1 MPAHSQT
8 APATPGLPPGAGLI
22 PAEARRMLVFLI
34 ILTAASQVGMQG
46 WITLFNNFAVE
57 RAGFGGFEV
66 GLVQGVREIPG
77 FLALL
82 VVYVLLVLPEHRL
95 AALSIALL
103 GVGVGLTGLLPSFW
117 GLVFTTLVM
126 SFGFHYYETV
136 NMSLTLQY
144 FDKGQAPLVFGR
156 LRSVTGMSNIAVGLT
171 VLAASRVMD
180 YAGVYAILG
189 GAVAVAGLWALSQDP
204 THRGAPPQRK
214 KMVMRRKYWLYYL
227 LTFLAGARRQV
238 FMAFAIFLL
247 VKKFGMGV
255 GEITGLFILN
265 NTINVVANP
274 LIGRAI
280 NRFGERA
287 LLTVEYATVTA
298 VFCVYA
304 FSDSKLLVAC
314 LYVVDQLVINFAM
327 CVGTYFQKIGD
338 PRDISPTMA
347 VGFTINHIA
356 AVVVP
361 VVGGALW
368 LWDASL
374 VFLGGAGLSFGS
386 LMAAQFIRTP
396 KREEA
401 ASHAP

>member
-1 MPAHSQT
+1 MPEPAAT
-8 APATPGLPPGAGLI
+8 RPGPAPALI
-22 PAEARRMLVFLI
+22 PAEARRMLVFLV

-66 GLVQGVREIPG
+66 GLVQAVREIPG

-82 VVYVLLVLPEHRL
+82 VVWVLLVLPEHRL
-95 AALSIALL
+95 AALSIAVLGL
-103 GVGVGLTGLLPSFW
+103 GVAITGLLPSFW

-144 FDKGQAPLVFGR
+144 FDKGTAPLVFGR
-156 LRSVTGMSNIAVGLT
+156 LRSVTGVSNIAVGLT
-171 VLAASRVMD
+171 VLAASRAMD
-180 YAGVYAILG
+180 YAGIYAILG
-189 GAVAVAGLWALSQDP
+189 GVVAVAGLWACAQDP
-204 THRGAPPQRK
+204 SHRGAPVQRR
-214 KMVMRRKYWLYYL
+214 KMVLRRRYWLYYL

-238 FMAFAIFLL
+238 FLAFAIFLL

-287 LLTVEYATVTA
+287 LLSIEYATVTA
-298 VFCVYA
+298 VFCAYA
-304 FSDSKLLVAC
+304 FSDSKALVAC
-314 LYVVDQLVINFAM
+314 LYVLDQLVINFAM
-327 CVGTYFQKIGD
+327 CVGTYFQKVGD
-338 PRDISPTMA
+338 PQDIAPTMA

-356 AVVVP
+356 AVVIP
-361 VVGGALW
+361 VIGGALW
-368 LWDASL
+368 LWDARL
-374 VFLGGAGLSFGS
+374 VFLGGAALSLCS
-386 LMAAQFIRTP
+386 LVAAQFIKTP
-396 KREEA
+396 RRHPGGQEA
-401 ASHAP
+401 ASHAA

>member
-1 MPAHSQT
+1 MPE
-8 APATPGLPPGAGLI
+8 PAATLPGPSPALI
-22 PAEARRMLVFLI
+22 PAEARRMLVFLV

-66 GLVQGVREIPG
+66 GLVQAVREIPG

-95 AALSIALL
+95 AALPIAVLGL
-103 GVGVGLTGLLPSFW
+103 GVAITGLLPSFW

-144 FDKGQAPLVFGR
+144 FDRGTAPLVFGR
-156 LRSVTGMSNIAVGLT
+156 LRSVTGVSNIAVGLT
-171 VLAASRVMD
+171 VLAASRVLD
-180 YAGVYAILG
+180 YAGIYAILG
-189 GAVAVAGLWALSQDP
+189 GVVAVAGLWALTQDP
-204 THRGAPPQRK
+204 SHRGAPPQHRR
-214 KMVMRRKYWLYYL
+214 MVLRRRYWLYYL

-238 FMAFAIFLL
+238 FLAFAIFLL

-287 LLTVEYATVTA
+287 LLSIEYATVTA

-304 FSDSKLLVAC
+304 FSDSKALVAC
-314 LYVVDQLVINFAM
+314 LYVLDQLVINFAM
-327 CVGTYFQKIGD
+327 CVGTYFQKVGD
-338 PRDISPTMA
+338 PGDIAPTMA

-356 AVVVP
+356 AVVIP
-361 VVGGALW
+361 VIGGALW
-368 LWDASL
+368 LWDARL
-374 VFLGGAGLSFGS
+374 VFLGGAALSLCS
-386 LMAAQFIRTP
+386 LVAAQFIRTP
-396 KREEA
+396 RREPGNEEA
-401 ASHAP
+401 ASHAS